1 VSTLELSDVRVERG
15 GREVVRGV
23 SLQAHS
29 GEITALLGPN
39 GAGKS
44 SLVLA
49 IAGVIPVSSGEIKAG
64 EETISGRRPEL
75 VRRAGVATVPEGHR
89 ILGKLT
95 VDDNLRVATGRL
107 ARGEREAALERVQE
121 LFPQLRKLG
130 DRFAGTLSG
139 GEQQMLALAQGMLE
153 RPSFLIIDE
162 LSLGLAP
169 GIVKRLVPAIEQIAA
184 EGTGV
189 LLIEQ
194 FTSLALRVASTAH
207 VLVRGSVRL
216 SENAA
221 ELRDDAER
229 LQAAYHLSEAAGSA
243 SSNGRKSNG

>member
-1 VSTLELSDVRVERG
+1 VSTLALSDVRVERG

-23 SLQAHS
+23 SLRAPS

-49 IAGVIPVSSGEIKAG
+49 IAGVIPLSSGEIKAG
-64 EETISGRRPEL
+64 DETISGRRPEL

-95 VDDNLRVATGRL
+95 VTDNLRVATGRL
-107 ARGEREAALERVQE
+107 PRGEREAALERVQE

-153 RPSFLIIDE
+153 RPRFLIIDE

-169 GIVKRLVPAIEQIAA
+169 AIVKRLVPAIERIAA
-184 EGTGV
+184 EGIGV

-194 FTSLALRVASTAH
+194 FTSLALGVASTAH

-216 SENAA
+216 SESAV
-221 ELRDDAER
+221 ELRDDSQR
-229 LQAAYHLSEAAGSA
+229 LEAAYHLSEAASA